1 MNILRVK
8 LDIHQRVALWWIIGA
23 PFVFCPVLAA
33 SPVPDVGRILACGVA
48 LVTACIAACPLLL
61 RWPLFRRLF
70 CWTDA
75 LSAEQRA
82 AISARNLSEYY
93 RLAAAGNYFEKV
105 VPYIKRLFALVIG
118 LSLINAFLPT
128 GWFSVFSTWY
138 PMGVLILSM
147 ASLPWPSLIRK
158 R

>member
-1 MNILRVK
+1 MKTLRVK
-8 LDIHQRVALWWIIGA
+8 LDIHQRVALWWVLGA
-23 PFVFCPVLAA
+23 PFVFGPVLVA
-33 SPVPDVGRILACGVA
+33 SPVPDVGRMLACGVA
-48 LVTACIAACPLLL
+48 LVTASIAACPLLL

-82 AISARNLSEYY
+82 ALSARNMSEYY
-93 RLAAAGNYFEKV
+93 RLAAVGDYFEQV
-105 VPYIKRLFALVIG
+105 LPYIKRLIALVIV
-118 LSLINAFLPT
+118 LSLVSAFAPM
-128 GWFSVFSTWY
+128 GWFSVFSVWY

-147 ASLPWPSLIRK
+147 ASLPWPTLIHK